1 MNTYAGTIDF
11 MAPEIL
17 ERNQYDQQC
26 DLWSLGV
33 IAFICM
39 SGALPFSSS
48 NEVRTHA
55 NIVTCNYEFK
65 SNEWEGISSDA
76 KNWISKLLELDPK

>member
-1 MNTYAGTIDF
+1 
-11 MAPEIL
+11 
-17 ERNQYDQQC
+17 
-26 DLWSLGV
+26 
-33 IAFICM
+33 M